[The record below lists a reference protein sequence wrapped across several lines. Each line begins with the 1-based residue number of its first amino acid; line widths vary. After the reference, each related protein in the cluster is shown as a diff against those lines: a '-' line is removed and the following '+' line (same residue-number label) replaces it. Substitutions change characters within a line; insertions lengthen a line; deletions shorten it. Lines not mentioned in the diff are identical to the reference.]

1 MLTISHGYKA
11 AHSHELKGLT
21 INHGG
26 SMFYRDFQLLLKAK
40 AAGNDAFRLIR
51 KTFKER
57 QSRPR
62 AKENVIN
69 PKQKGI

>member
-1 MLTISHGYKA
+1 
-11 AHSHELKGLT
+11 
-21 INHGG
+21 
-26 SMFYRDFQLLLKAK
+26 MFYRDFQLLRKASTTG
-40 AAGNDAFRLIR
+40 ANALRLIR

-69 PKQKGI
+69 PSQKGI